1 MHPSYPAAMDS
12 TATTPQTTAPPAVPL
27 AVSDQQNTALL
38 DDTLTF
44 LTASTPTNSGPQG
57 RVEIERW
64 EAVLTACARPGLAKI
79 KQELHQLNAL
89 LADAKTPAHDIAEI
103 LASLGAETANVA
115 EEAGGDYSGPLGNL
129 SKLLIK
135 AASSLSK

>member
-1 MHPSYPAAMDS
+1 MDS
-12 TATTPQTTAPPAVPL
+12 TASTPQTPATPEVPM

-57 RVEIERW
+57 LVEVERW
-64 EAVLTACARPGLAKI
+64 TAVLAASDRPGLAKI
-79 KQELHQLNAL
+79 KQELNQLSEL
-89 LADAKTPAHDIAEI
+89 LSDAKTPAHDIAEI
-103 LASLGAETANVA
+103 LASLGAETAKVA
-115 EEAGGDYSGPLGNL
+115 EDAGGDYSGPLTNL

-135 AASSLSK
+135 AGNTLSR

>member
-1 MHPSYPAAMDS
+1 MDS
-12 TATTPQTTAPPAVPL
+12 IATTPQPPVTHEVPM

-64 EAVLTACARPGLAKI
+64 EAVLASTERPGLAKI
-79 KQELHQLNAL
+79 KQGLHQLNL
-89 LADAKTPAHDIAEI
+89 LLSDSKSPAHDIAEV
-103 LASLGAETANVA
+103 LATLGAETAKVA
-115 EEAGGDYSGPLGNL
+115 EDAGGDYGTPLTNL

-135 AASSLSK
+135 AGSSLSR